1 MDRLNFVK
9 RGILSEELVKQ
20 RDLVEIVF
28 LALTARTKSVPKG
41 IAFLGLPPIS

>member
-9 RGILSEELVKQ
+9 RGILPEELVKQ

-28 LALTARTKSVPKG
+28 LATRSFAGDDVPYIDG
-41 IAFLGLPPIS
+41 ECIF